1 MTSIL
6 DACPLLLLGA
16 GHMGGS
22 LIAGWRGA
30 CALAPSAL
38 LIRDPHP
45 GSAARAAAQDGA
57 RLDPSDEEL
66 AFART
71 VILALKPQV
80 WRDIAAEVAAKIAPD
95 AVVISIMA
103 GVKAA
108 DIAQVFPGR
117 RIVRAMPNTAAAVGK
132 GATGIWSADA
142 AARARAHALF
152 APLGAVADLAEESL
166 IHAVTAASGSAPAYV
181 YALVEALEHAGA
193 AAGLAPEAARSLS
206 RAALIGAAALLEAS
220 GEEAGELRRQV
231 TSPKGTTEAALG
243 VLIGQGALD
252 DLVTRAVLAAQT
264 RSRQLGG
271 EA

>member
-1 MTSIL
+1 MTLIV

-16 GHMGGS
+16 GHMGGA
-22 LIAGWRGA
+22 LIAGWRRA
-30 CALAPSAL
+30 DVVSPRQI

-45 GSAARAAAQDGA
+45 GQAALAAGQVGA
-57 RLDPSDEEL
+57 RLDPSDGDL
-66 AFART
+66 ASART
-71 VILALKPQV
+71 VILALKPQI
-80 WRDIAAEVAAKIAPD
+80 WRPIAADISARIAAD

-103 GVKAA
+103 GVRAA

-117 RIVRAMPNTAAAVGK
+117 PVVRAMPNTAAAVGK
-132 GATGIWSADA
+132 GATGVWSADPE
-142 AARARAHALF
+142 ARARAHALF
-152 APLGAVADLAEESL
+152 APLGAVADLAEEGL

-181 YALVEALEHAGA
+181 YALVEALQRAGA
-193 AAGLAPEAARSLS
+193 SAGLAPEAARTLS

-231 TSPKGTTEAALG
+231 TSPKGTTEAALD
-243 VLIGQGALD
+243 VLIGEGALD
-252 DLVTRAVLAAQT
+252 DLVTRTVLAAQA